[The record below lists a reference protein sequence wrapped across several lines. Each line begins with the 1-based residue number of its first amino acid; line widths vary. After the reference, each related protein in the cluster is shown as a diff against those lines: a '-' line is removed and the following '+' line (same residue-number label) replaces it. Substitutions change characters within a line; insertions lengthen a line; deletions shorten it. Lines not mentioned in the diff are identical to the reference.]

1 MLYPVAMNIMS
12 NLRYMASHL
21 KVSLYY
27 DGSLIVNM
35 LPDKL
40 RHIHGFQKIAKI
52 SPFVKASKL
61 LWNFHIFNSS
71 WMNHAYH

>member
-1 MLYPVAMNIMS
+1 MNIMS

-61 LWNFHIFNSS
+61 L
-71 WMNHAYH
+71 